1 MSYSFEQ
8 IRGLLKKYSFEE
20 NVAPPKLV
28 VAGRNFLDIGHKKR
42 PLSQFIIGVKEYFPA
57 EQFLFDEFLDRLET
71 ETGRKPLSFIYE
83 DKATLDI
90 VLADFEDYFD
100 VKLGNNLIQRLGA
113 SAGSGELQYRLL
125 IVIIESDYYY
135 EDPKQLK

>member
-135 EDPKQLK
+135 EDPKQVK

>member
-8 IRGLLKKYSFEE
+8 IRELLKKYSFEE

-42 PLSQFIIGVKEYFPA
+42 PISQFIIGVKEYFA
-57 EQFLFDEFLDRLET
+57 SEQLYFDQFLDQLES
-71 ETGRKPLSFIYE
+71 ETGSKPLSFTYE
-83 DKATLDI
+83 DKKTLEI

-100 VKLGNNLIQRLGA
+100 VKLSNNLIQRLGA
-113 SAGSGELQYRLL
+113 FTGSGELQYRLV
-125 IVIIESDYYY
+125 IVVIESDYYY
-135 EDPKQLK
+135 EDPRQAK